1 MPNKVRFGLKNV
13 HYAGMTVASN
23 GTVSFDT
30 PVAIPGAVNLSLS
43 KTGETA
49 EFYADDGVYFEIGDN
64 MKYDEEKKQADIEQY
79 GLYTYEDFADYVTEE
94 QFIAF
99 NGPYLKVLVGKGVLT
114 YEEILN
120 LIDIYVNP
128 AE

>member
-1 MPNKVRFGLKNV
+1 
-13 HYAGMTVASN
+13 
-23 GTVSFDT
+23 
-30 PVAIPGAVNLSLS
+30 
-43 KTGETA
+43 
-49 EFYADDGVYFEIGDN
+49 
-64 MKYDEEKKQADIEQY
+64 MKYDEAKMQEDIEKY
-79 GLYTYEDFADYVTEE
+79 GLYTYDDFSEYVTYE